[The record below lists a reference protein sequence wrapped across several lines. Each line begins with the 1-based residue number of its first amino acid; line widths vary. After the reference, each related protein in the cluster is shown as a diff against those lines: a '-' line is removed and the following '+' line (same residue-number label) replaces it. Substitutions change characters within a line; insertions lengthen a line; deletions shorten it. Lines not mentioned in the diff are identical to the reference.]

1 MRELRQGE
9 TSRGVKLP
17 LHISCSMVNCME
29 EKVFRGRPIRI
40 GTDKKSVGARITRL
54 LRVLDLK
61 AADVCKQLN
70 FAANRFSQWQSGDR
84 MIQVPEALELC
95 FAYGIT
101 LDWLYRAH
109 YEGMP
114 YDLAR
119 KLKGL
124 ETT

>member
-1 MRELRQGE
+1 M
-9 TSRGVKLP
+9 P

-29 EKVFRGRPIRI
+29 EKVFRGRPMRV
-40 GTDKKSVGARITRL
+40 GTDKKSVGARLSKL
-54 LRVLDLK
+54 LKVLDLK
-61 AADVCKQLN
+61 AADVCKQMN
-70 FAANRFSQWQSGDR
+70 FGANTFSQWQSGDR
-84 MIQVPEALELC
+84 LIQVYDAMELC
-95 FAYGIT
+95 YAYGIT

-114 YDLAR
+114 YDLAL